1 MQNDRQR
8 PQPVHRQNGM
18 SRRALENG
26 FSTISVLLLLILL
39 AIGTGFLIF
48 FPRSKQSVIEKREL
62 ATFPNFSFASY
73 FKGEFTSGVTNW
85 YDDTV
90 PYRDDFK
97 NMGNNIKGLFGIT
110 TNDTAVI
117 IGKPVK
123 PVKNNSDSSKSETS
137 KSDTTS
143 KSDNSTTS
151 QSEET
156 SEKDQKDFRQEEAEG
171 GYENGMLI
179 INQDGHW
186 RGLELFGNGSGNN
199 LSLIHI

>member
-1 MQNDRQR
+1 MQDDRQR
-8 PQPVHRQNGM
+8 PQPARRQNGM

-26 FSTISVLLLLILL
+26 FSTISVLILMLLM
-39 AIGTGFLIF
+39 AIGVGFLIF

-62 ATFPNFSFASY
+62 TTFPSFSFASY
-73 FKGEFTSGVTNW
+73 FSGEFTAGVTKW

-110 TNDTAVI
+110 TNDTAII

-123 PVKNNSDSSKSETS
+123 PVKNNSSSSKPEAS

-143 KSDNSTTS
+143 KSDTSTAS

-156 SEKDQKDFRQEEAEG
+156 SEKDQKDFRQEE
-171 GYENGMLI
+171 L
-179 INQDGHW
+179 
-186 RGLELFGNGSGNN
+186 RVVTKTVC
-199 LSLIHI
+199 SL